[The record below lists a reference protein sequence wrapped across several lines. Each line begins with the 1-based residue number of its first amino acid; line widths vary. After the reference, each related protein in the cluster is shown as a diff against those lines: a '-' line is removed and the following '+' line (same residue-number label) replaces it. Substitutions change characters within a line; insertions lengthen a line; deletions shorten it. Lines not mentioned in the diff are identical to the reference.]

1 MKHLKKFNES
11 KDSDLEV
18 LKEYFYNLVDD
29 LENICTLEFKRNTSN
44 YYTLYIEQ
52 LERISGSITKDTTN
66 KIDTWISSSD
76 KNSKILQELKS
87 SISKLGDDNII
98 ESFKLQRD
106 IKGYSLEIYT
116 KLKDE
121 DSIQWIFIEED
132 YTVWIDELRLK
143 KYLESKFDVK
153 LDSAKFM
160 DDYDR
165 RNERFLLL
173 NNNFDREYPVKKLQ
187 EIIED
192 LNTIEVKNE
201 EAEIQMKIF
210 TRGTNFRLKETSDTF
225 YMFLDS
231 DVVDFQ

>member
-29 LENICTLEFKRNTSN
+29 LENICTLEFKKNTSN

-132 YTVWIDELRLK
+132 YTAWIDELRLK

-173 NNNFDREYPVKKLQ
+173 NIKLDREYPVKKLQ

-210 TRGTNFRLKETSDTF
+210 TRGTNFRLRETSDTF

>member
-29 LENICTLEFKRNTSN
+29 LENICTLEFKKNTSN
-44 YYTLYIEQ
+44 YYSLYIEQ

-173 NNNFDREYPVKKLQ
+173 NIKLDREYPVKKLY

-210 TRGTNFRLKETSDTF
+210 TRGTNFRLRETSDTF

>member
-29 LENICTLEFKRNTSN
+29 LENICTLEFKKNTSN

-173 NNNFDREYPVKKLQ
+173 NINLDREYPVKKLH

-210 TRGTNFRLKETSDTF
+210 TRGTNFRLRETSDTF

>member
-1 MKHLKKFNES
+1 MRHLKKFNES

-18 LKEYFYNLVDD
+18 LKDYFYNLLDD
-29 LENICTLEFKRNTSN
+29 LENICTLEFKKNTSN

-52 LERISGSITKDTTN
+52 LERISGAITKDTTN
-66 KIDTWISSSD
+66 KIDTWISSSE

-87 SISKLGDDNII
+87 SISKLGDDNIV
-98 ESFKLQRD
+98 ESFKLERN

-153 LDSAKFM
+153 LDSAKFV

-165 RNERFLLL
+165 HNERFLLL
-173 NNNFDREYPVKKLQ
+173 NINLDREYSVKKLR

-210 TRGTNFRLKETSDTF
+210 TRGTNFKLRETSDTF

>member
-29 LENICTLEFKRNTSN
+29 LENICTLEFKKNTSN

-173 NNNFDREYPVKKLQ
+173 NIKLDGEYPVKKLQ

-210 TRGTNFRLKETSDTF
+210 TRGTNFRLRETSDTF

>member
-29 LENICTLEFKRNTSN
+29 LENICTLEFKKNTSN

-98 ESFKLQRD
+98 ESFKLQRN

-173 NNNFDREYPVKKLQ
+173 NINLDREYPVKKLH

>member
-132 YTVWIDELRLK
+132 YTAWIDELRLK

-173 NNNFDREYPVKKLQ
+173 NINLDREYPVKKLY

-210 TRGTNFRLKETSDTF
+210 TRGTNFRLRETSDTF

>member
-29 LENICTLEFKRNTSN
+29 LENICTLEFKKNTSN

-132 YTVWIDELRLK
+132 YTAWIDELRLK

-173 NNNFDREYPVKKLQ
+173 NIKLDREYPVKKLY

>member
-98 ESFKLQRD
+98 ESFKLQRN

-173 NNNFDREYPVKKLQ
+173 NINLDREYPVKKLQ

-210 TRGTNFRLKETSDTF
+210 TRGTNFRLRETSDTF
-225 YMFLDS
+225 NMFLDS

>member
-29 LENICTLEFKRNTSN
+29 LENICTLEFKKNTSN
-44 YYTLYIEQ
+44 YYSLYIEQ

-98 ESFKLQRD
+98 ESFKLQRN

-173 NNNFDREYPVKKLQ
+173 NINLDREYPVKKLQ

-210 TRGTNFRLKETSDTF
+210 TRGTNFRLRETSDTF

>member
-29 LENICTLEFKRNTSN
+29 LENICTLEFKKNTSN
-44 YYTLYIEQ
+44 YYSLYIEQ

-98 ESFKLQRD
+98 ESFKLQRN

-173 NNNFDREYPVKKLQ
+173 NINLDREYPVKKLH

>member
-29 LENICTLEFKRNTSN
+29 LENICTLEFKKNTSN
-44 YYTLYIEQ
+44 YYSLYIEQ

-98 ESFKLQRD
+98 ESFKLQRN

-173 NNNFDREYPVKKLQ
+173 NINLDREYPVKKLH

-210 TRGTNFRLKETSDTF
+210 TRGTNFRLRETSDTF
-225 YMFLDS
+225 NMFLDS

>member
-18 LKEYFYNLVDD
+18 LKEYFYNLLDD
-29 LENICTLEFKRNTSN
+29 LENICTLEFKKNTSN

-66 KIDTWISSSD
+66 KIDTWISSSE

-132 YTVWIDELRLK
+132 YTVWVDELRLK

-165 RNERFLLL
+165 NNERFLLL
-173 NNNFDREYPVKKLQ
+173 NINLDREYPVKKLQ

-210 TRGTNFRLKETSDTF
+210 TRGTNFRLRETSDTF

>member
-173 NNNFDREYPVKKLQ
+173 NINLDREYPVKKLH

-210 TRGTNFRLKETSDTF
+210 TRGTNFRLRETSDTF

>member
-1 MKHLKKFNES
+1 MRHLKKFNES
-11 KDSDLEV
+11 NDSDLEV
-18 LKEYFYNLVDD
+18 LKDYFYNLLDD
-29 LENICTLEFKRNTSN
+29 LENICTLEFKKNTSN

-52 LERISGSITKDTTN
+52 LERISGAITKDTTN
-66 KIDTWISSSD
+66 KIDTWISSSE

-98 ESFKLQRD
+98 ESFKLERN

-165 RNERFLLL
+165 HNERFLLL
-173 NNNFDREYPVKKLQ
+173 NINLDREYSVKKLR

-210 TRGTNFRLKETSDTF
+210 TRGTNFKLRETSDTF

>member
-29 LENICTLEFKRNTSN
+29 LENICTLEFKKNTSN
-44 YYTLYIEQ
+44 YYSLYIEQ

-98 ESFKLQRD
+98 ESFKLQRN

-173 NNNFDREYPVKKLQ
+173 NINLDREYPVKKLH

-210 TRGTNFRLKETSDTF
+210 TRGTNFRLRETSDTF

>member
-29 LENICTLEFKRNTSN
+29 LENICTLEFKKNTSN

-173 NNNFDREYPVKKLQ
+173 NIKLDREYPVKKLY

>member
-18 LKEYFYNLVDD
+18 LKDYFYNLLDD
-29 LENICTLEFKRNTSN
+29 LENICTLEFKKNTSN

-52 LERISGSITKDTTN
+52 LERISGAITKDTTN
-66 KIDTWISSSD
+66 KIDTWISSSE
-76 KNSKILQELKS
+76 KNSKILQEVKS
-87 SISKLGDDNII
+87 SISKLGDDNIV
-98 ESFKLQRD
+98 ESFKLERNT
-106 IKGYSLEIYT
+106 KGYSLEIYT

-132 YTVWIDELRLK
+132 YTVWVDELRLK

-165 RNERFLLL
+165 HNERFLLL
-173 NNNFDREYPVKKLQ
+173 NINLDREYSVKKLR

-210 TRGTNFRLKETSDTF
+210 TRGTNFRLRETSDTF

>member
-18 LKEYFYNLVDD
+18 LKDYFYNLLDD
-29 LENICTLEFKRNTSN
+29 LENICTLEFKKNTSN

-52 LERISGSITKDTTN
+52 LERISGAITKDTTN
-66 KIDTWISSSD
+66 KIDTWISSSE
-76 KNSKILQELKS
+76 KNSKILQEVKS
-87 SISKLGDDNII
+87 SISKLGDDNIV
-98 ESFKLQRD
+98 ESFKLERNT
-106 IKGYSLEIYT
+106 KGYSLEIYT

-132 YTVWIDELRLK
+132 YTVWVDELRLK

-165 RNERFLLL
+165 HNERFLLL
-173 NNNFDREYPVKKLQ
+173 NINLDREYSVKKLQ
-187 EIIED
+187 EIIGD

-210 TRGTNFRLKETSDTF
+210 TRGTNFRLRETSDTF

>member
-29 LENICTLEFKRNTSN
+29 LENICTLEFKKNTSN

-173 NNNFDREYPVKKLQ
+173 NINLDREYPVKKLQ

-210 TRGTNFRLKETSDTF
+210 TRGTNFRLRETSDTF

>member
-29 LENICTLEFKRNTSN
+29 LENICTLEFKKNTSN

-98 ESFKLQRD
+98 ESFKLQRN

-173 NNNFDREYPVKKLQ
+173 NINLDREYPVKKLQ

>member
-1 MKHLKKFNES
+1 MRHLKKFNES
-11 KDSDLEV
+11 NDSDLEV
-18 LKEYFYNLVDD
+18 LKDYFYNLLDD
-29 LENICTLEFKRNTSN
+29 LENICTLEFKKNTSN

-52 LERISGSITKDTTN
+52 LERISGAITKDTTN
-66 KIDTWISSSD
+66 KIDTRISSSE

-98 ESFKLQRD
+98 ESFKLERN

-165 RNERFLLL
+165 HNERFLLL
-173 NNNFDREYPVKKLQ
+173 NINLDREYSVKKLR

-210 TRGTNFRLKETSDTF
+210 TRGTNFKLRETSDTF

>member
-18 LKEYFYNLVDD
+18 LKEYFYNLLDD
-29 LENICTLEFKRNTSN
+29 LENICTLEFKKNTSN

-98 ESFKLQRD
+98 ESFKLQRN

-173 NNNFDREYPVKKLQ
+173 NINLDREYPVKKLQ

-210 TRGTNFRLKETSDTF
+210 TRGTNFRLRETSDTF

>member
-29 LENICTLEFKRNTSN
+29 LENICTLEFKKNTSN

-173 NNNFDREYPVKKLQ
+173 NIKLDREYPVKKLY

-210 TRGTNFRLKETSDTF
+210 TRGTNFRLRETSDTF

>member
-1 MKHLKKFNES
+1 MRHLKKFNES

-18 LKEYFYNLVDD
+18 LKDYFYNLLDD
-29 LENICTLEFKRNTSN
+29 LENICTLEFKKNTSN

-52 LERISGSITKDTTN
+52 LERISGAITKDTTN
-66 KIDTWISSSD
+66 KIDTWISSSE

-87 SISKLGDDNII
+87 SISKLGDDNIV
-98 ESFKLQRD
+98 ESFKLERN

-132 YTVWIDELRLK
+132 YTVWIDEFRLK

-165 RNERFLLL
+165 HNERFLLL
-173 NNNFDREYPVKKLQ
+173 SINLDREYSVKKLQ

-210 TRGTNFRLKETSDTF
+210 TRGTNFRLRETSDTF

>member
-11 KDSDLEV
+11 NDSDLEV
-18 LKEYFYNLVDD
+18 LKDYFYNLLDD
-29 LENICTLEFKRNTSN
+29 LENICTLEFKKNTSN

-52 LERISGSITKDTTN
+52 LERISGAITKDTTN
-66 KIDTWISSSD
+66 KIDTWISSSE

-87 SISKLGDDNII
+87 SISKLGDDNIV
-98 ESFKLQRD
+98 ESFKLERN

-153 LDSAKFM
+153 LDSAKFV

-165 RNERFLLL
+165 HNERFLLL
-173 NNNFDREYPVKKLQ
+173 NINLDREYSVKKLR

-210 TRGTNFRLKETSDTF
+210 TRGTNFKLRETSDTF

>member
-29 LENICTLEFKRNTSN
+29 LENICTLEFKKNTSN

-66 KIDTWISSSD
+66 KIDTWISSSE

-98 ESFKLQRD
+98 ESFKLQRN

-173 NNNFDREYPVKKLQ
+173 NINLDREYPVKKLY

-210 TRGTNFRLKETSDTF
+210 TRGTNFRLRETSDTF

>member
-18 LKEYFYNLVDD
+18 LKEYFYNLLDD
-29 LENICTLEFKRNTSN
+29 LENICTLEFKKNTSN

-98 ESFKLQRD
+98 ESFKLQRN

-132 YTVWIDELRLK
+132 YTAWIDELRLK

-173 NNNFDREYPVKKLQ
+173 NINLDREYPVKKLQ

>member
-1 MKHLKKFNES
+1 MRHLKKFNES
-11 KDSDLEV
+11 NDSDLEV
-18 LKEYFYNLVDD
+18 LKDYFYNLLDD
-29 LENICTLEFKRNTSN
+29 LENICTLEFKKNTSN

-52 LERISGSITKDTTN
+52 LERISGAITKDTTN
-66 KIDTWISSSD
+66 KIDTWISSSE
-76 KNSKILQELKS
+76 KNSKILQEVKS
-87 SISKLGDDNII
+87 SISKLGDDNIV
-98 ESFKLQRD
+98 ESFKLQRN

-165 RNERFLLL
+165 HNERFLLL
-173 NNNFDREYPVKKLQ
+173 NINLDREYPVKKLR

-210 TRGTNFRLKETSDTF
+210 TRGTNFKLRETSHNF

-231 DVVDFQ
+231 DIVDFQ

>member
-29 LENICTLEFKRNTSN
+29 LENICTLEFKKNTSN

-173 NNNFDREYPVKKLQ
+173 NINLDREYPVKKLY

-210 TRGTNFRLKETSDTF
+210 TRGTNFRLRETSDTF

>member
-18 LKEYFYNLVDD
+18 LKEYFYNLLDD
-29 LENICTLEFKRNTSN
+29 LENICTLEFKKNTSN

-132 YTVWIDELRLK
+132 YTAWIDELRLK

-173 NNNFDREYPVKKLQ
+173 NINLDREYPVKKLQ

>member
-1 MKHLKKFNES
+1 MRHLKKFNES
-11 KDSDLEV
+11 NDSDLEV
-18 LKEYFYNLVDD
+18 LKDYFYNLLDD
-29 LENICTLEFKRNTSN
+29 LENICTLEFKKNTSN

-52 LERISGSITKDTTN
+52 LERISGAITKDTTN
-66 KIDTWISSSD
+66 KIDTWISSSE

-87 SISKLGDDNII
+87 SISKLGDDNIV
-98 ESFKLQRD
+98 ESFKLERN

-132 YTVWIDELRLK
+132 YTVWIDEFRLK

-165 RNERFLLL
+165 HNERFLLL
-173 NNNFDREYPVKKLQ
+173 SINLDREYSVKKLQ

-210 TRGTNFRLKETSDTF
+210 TRGTNFRLRETSDTF

>member
-1 MKHLKKFNES
+1 
-11 KDSDLEV
+11 
-18 LKEYFYNLVDD
+18 
-29 LENICTLEFKRNTSN
+29 
-44 YYTLYIEQ
+44 
-52 LERISGSITKDTTN
+52 LERN
-66 KIDTWISSSD
+66 
-76 KNSKILQELKS
+76 
-87 SISKLGDDNII
+87 
-98 ESFKLQRD
+98 

-132 YTVWIDELRLK
+132 YTVWVDELRLK

-165 RNERFLLL
+165 NNERFLLL
-173 NNNFDREYPVKKLQ
+173 NINLDREYPVKKLH

-210 TRGTNFRLKETSDTF
+210 TRGTNFKLRETSDTF

>member
-29 LENICTLEFKRNTSN
+29 LENICTLEFKKNTSN
-44 YYTLYIEQ
+44 YYSLYIEQ

-173 NNNFDREYPVKKLQ
+173 NINLDREYPVKKLQ

-210 TRGTNFRLKETSDTF
+210 TRGTNFRLRETSDTF

>member
-66 KIDTWISSSD
+66 KIDTWISSSE

-98 ESFKLQRD
+98 ESFKLQRN

-165 RNERFLLL
+165 RNEKFLLL
-173 NNNFDREYPVKKLQ
+173 NINLDREYPVKKLY

-210 TRGTNFRLKETSDTF
+210 TRGTNFRLRETSDTF